1 MSQKN
6 HEFESA
12 IMAIFDHLYATSNI
26 KLPEELSAEVTKV
39 LLTIQWA
46 RKSDK
51 LPDFQLAGSFSAK
64 DIKSLFSE
72 YVLDAGHYKG
82 KTKLVLDDRS
92 LIYLYEKLSLYE
104 VESAERDW
112 LGDALEVFR
121 AATSKRLGG
130 QFFTDQRVTDLA
142 VEILNYRPDKD
153 LFVDTCAG
161 TGGFLIAAAKIAKRA
176 GTHPLGIKG
185 IELDSTLS
193 HMANST
199 LQNYLESLEGT
210 VFNADSLTSDN
221 WSRDTLSSI
230 PEGSIDIIASNP
242 PFGTKITIKDE
253 EVLSKFDLG
262 HVWGKTTT
270 GWSKTNRTTP
280 RAPDILFLERNLKMV
295 KPGTGKIA
303 LVLPYQ
309 ILSGPKTGYIREW
322 LLRNARVLAVIDLPD
337 DTFQPWTG
345 TKTSLLVAERRTEPL
360 ETWNEESYPVFM
372 SIAEEI
378 GHDRRGKPVLDQ
390 NGKIV
395 SDLPEVAL
403 QYQSWSQNPKATFS
417 SSKCF
422 LADAA
427 KVTLES
433 DLRLNAAFFNP
444 SAYSARENLQ
454 IGSEQKNFRVE
465 RFGDLV
471 EHIFCPGRFTRNY
484 VEEGAGGIPFLGG
497 ANILHFSINTK
508 KYLSKD
514 DPNLGGLIVREG
526 WLLITRSG
534 STGIVSSVPEAW
546 DGAAISEHVI
556 RVVPDESKKISAGYL
571 EAYLRSELGQEL
583 LAAGVFGSVIDEITP
598 EQISELPV
606 PIPLDES
613 LLKRVVEIQ
622 ILANKGRQLAA
633 DSTVRAIEEIT
644 KFHKILPL

>member
-1 MSQKN
+1 MN

-46 RKSDK
+46 RKSNR
-51 LPDFQLAGSFSAK
+51 LPEFQFAGSFTAK
-64 DIKSLFSE
+64 DLKSLFSE

-82 KTKLVLDDRS
+82 KSKLVLDEKS
-92 LIYLYEKLSLYE
+92 LIYVYDKLSLYD

-121 AATSKRLGG
+121 ATTSKRLGG

-142 VEILNYRPDKD
+142 LGILNYRPATD

-161 TGGFLIAAAKIAKRA
+161 TGGFLIAAAKIAKRD
-176 GTHPLGIKG
+176 GENPFGIKG

-199 LQNYLESLEGT
+199 LQNYLEPLGGA
-210 VFNADSLTSDN
+210 VFNSDSLVSDN
-221 WSRDTLSSI
+221 WTPATRASI
-230 PEGSIDIIASNP
+230 PEGSIDLIASNP

-253 EVLSKFDLG
+253 EILSRFELG
-262 HVWGKTTT
+262 HVWSKTSS

-280 RAPDILFLERNLKMV
+280 RAPDILFLERNLNLV

-309 ILSGPKTGYIREW
+309 ILSGPKTGYIRDW
-322 LLRNARVLAVIDLPD
+322 LLRHARVLAVIDLPD

-345 TKTSLLVAERRTEPL
+345 TKTSLLVAERRDKPL
-360 ETWNEESYPVFM
+360 QSWTGESYPVFM
-372 SIAEEI
+372 SIAEQI
-378 GHDRRGKPVLDQ
+378 GHDRRGKPVL
-390 NGKIV
+390 NESGEILC
-395 SDLPEVAL
+395 DLPEIGL
-403 QYQSWSQNPKATFS
+403 EYQSWSEDPMTKVS
-417 SSKCF
+417 SPKCF
-422 LADAA
+422 IADAA
-427 KVTLES
+427 QVTLES
-433 DLRLNAAFFNP
+433 DLRLNAGFFSP
-444 SAYSARENLQ
+444 SAHSARENLQ
-454 IGSEQKNFRVE
+454 IGSVQKDFRVE

-471 EHIFCPGRFTRNY
+471 SNIFCPGRFKRNF
-484 VEEGAGGIPFLGG
+484 VEDGTGGLPFLGG

-514 DPNLGGLIVREG
+514 DPNLQELIVREG

-534 STGIVSSVPEAW
+534 STGIVSSVPKAW
-546 DGAAISEHVI
+546 DGVAISEHVI
-556 RVVPDESKKISAGYL
+556 RVIPDESKRISAGYL
-571 EAYLRSELGQEL
+571 EAYLRSQLGQEL
-583 LAAGVFGSVIDEITP
+583 IAAGVFGSVIDEITP
-598 EQISELPV
+598 EQIAELPV
-606 PIPLDES
+606 PIPTDPHVLD
-613 LLKRVVEIQ
+613 RVTEIQ
-622 ILANKGRQLAA
+622 TVANEGRQLAA

-644 KFHKILPL
+644 KFHKILPI